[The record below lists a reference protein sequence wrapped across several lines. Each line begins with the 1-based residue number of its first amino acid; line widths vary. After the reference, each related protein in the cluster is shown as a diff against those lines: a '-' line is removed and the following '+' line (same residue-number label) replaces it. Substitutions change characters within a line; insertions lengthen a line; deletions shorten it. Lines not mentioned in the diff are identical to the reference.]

1 MFLHYYD
8 ISPGLIGIIIWGIIS
23 YLSRKGK
30 KKKNSSRI
38 NIPNSDTVIDENFKI
53 NQFKEILAPQT
64 PIDFYSEDNNINED
78 IDDIIFPKE
87 EIPSESIND
96 LRTNQLDIQVESL
109 DLREGSKLL
118 ADNKMN
124 IRFSYLLKTPGDLQT
139 AFILK
144 EILDQPLAL
153 RNSGR

>member
-53 NQFKEILAPQT
+53 NQFKEILTPQT
-64 PIDFYSEDNNINED
+64 PIDFYSEDNNINEN

-87 EIPSESIND
+87 
-96 LRTNQLDIQVESL
+96 
-109 DLREGSKLL
+109 
-118 ADNKMN
+118 
-124 IRFSYLLKTPGDLQT
+124 
-139 AFILK
+139 
-144 EILDQPLAL
+144 
-153 RNSGR
+153 